1 MRADTNKNVW
11 LSLEDLKLLGLY
23 HAYEWWVIKKTE
35 GVIIIGEG
43 HSKEVLFDS
52 IPKRSRS
59 KIAKEELLASIA
71 KEETL
76 KQAIQA
82 STEEGKVLAKLHSIL
97 DGGYGGWLPK
107 YEYKA
112 TSPEMAVELAKAAA
126 ILEAML
132 EMVEECRLKRGEIAD
147 LWVKA
152 LENTQLKY
160 ANWGKSEKCNA
171 ERASWYLAYI
181 VIPKAIKHGI
191 EEVIKQKNVDNEFAT
206 ACSPWH
212 LYAMRRLYALPV
224 KYTKQQVYDMI
235 DWIITDCE
243 YEKIGI
249 KRISLS
255 SVTHRIDKQMLNEVY
270 KYRMGIKAFNDFQR
284 GYIVR
289 NGAMFPGDLWM
300 IDGTRIQRMYEEENK
315 VQFAYSVRVVDA
327 YSRAVIGEFTTK
339 GSGESRYAVATA
351 LKIAAKITGYLPAEL
366 LSDNSTAVK
375 NAEMDGLFERLGI
388 KVRHSKVGNA
398 KDKTIENVLGVM
410 QTRCDKLYDN
420 NFGEGV
426 KSKRKWAH
434 PSPEHIER
442 VRKLKGIP
450 KFEGLVLQNAEEIN
464 IYNNKEW
471 DNKTS
476 CISKLRKAESPNAV
490 KLNSWEIAELFWLKR
505 EETVHNALIRMK
517 VLKEE
522 RVYRIWAHEHVAKLN
537 GGKVWVRYDY
547 QDKEVIYVFDHKTDE
562 LVCEA
567 KLELKANMAQI
578 NQTDTDKH
586 IIMSRENQFN
596 AYEAYLESINEK
608 AKIEGE
614 TFLLHQIAAHNDGDI
629 TEAEQELAIIAPFT
643 NVRNTSKRFKTELNS
658 AEAMLMTRTILDE
671 HDINEY
677 TAKEGLPQ
685 NIDMKA
691 VTPLEEGFV
700 KKETKKGKK
709 AAKKNIFEEE
719 GDLSEI

>member
-1 MRADTNKNVW
+1 MRLDNNKNVW
-11 LSLEDLKLLGLY
+11 LSLDDLRQLDMYNAYKKWLLRG
-23 HAYEWWVIKKTE
+23 VE
-35 GVIIIGEG
+35 GIIIVGEG
-43 HSKEVLFDS
+43 HGKEVLYDS
-52 IPKRSRS
+52 IPQRSRKVS
-59 KIAKEELLASIA
+59 KEELIASIA
-71 KEETL
+71 KEEAT
-76 KQAIQA
+76 KQTIQS
-82 STEEGKVLAKLHSIL
+82 STQEGKVLAKLQAIL

-107 YEYKA
+107 YEDK
-112 TSPEMAVELAKAAA
+112 TTPREEAVQLAKAAA
-126 ILEAML
+126 ILEAIV
-132 EMVEECRLKRGEIAD
+132 EMVNNKSLKRAEIAK
-147 LWVKA
+147 LWADA
-152 LENTQLKY
+152 LSNHDLKY
-160 ANWGKSEKCNA
+160 ANWGKSEKCNE
-171 ERASWYLAYI
+171 ERASWYLCYI
-181 VIPKAIKHGI
+181 LIPKALKEGVQSIVKR
-191 EEVIKQKNVDNEFAT
+191 KNVRNNNAAICT
-206 ACSPWH
+206 PWH
-212 LYAMRRLYALPV
+212 LYAMRRLYALPT

-235 DWIITDCE
+235 DWIISDCE
-243 YEKIGI
+243 YENIGI
-249 KRISLS
+249 KRVSLS
-255 SVTHRIDKQMLNEVY
+255 TVVHKIDRQMENELWL
-270 KYRMGIKAFNDFQR
+270 YRYGRKSFNDFQR

-289 NGAMFPGDLWM
+289 NGALFPGDLWM

-471 DNKTS
+471 DGKTS
-476 CISKLRKAESPNAV
+476 CISKLRKTESPSAV

-522 RVYRIWAHEHVAKLN
+522 RVYRIWAHENVAKLN

-629 TEAEQELAIIAPFT
+629 TEAEQELALIAPFT